1 MLLLAQ
7 LVDKD
12 LDTMKIKNGDLM
24 TFHAVALSL
33 REFCDVRTHLCLA
46 KRSPLGSRRFLCA
59 GAAGGGQAGLGWR
72 CRVAQCA
79 VPVTGKV
86 DNVMLVCAKSFAPQ
100 LLTVRSRVGTNKLC
114 TFNFNLFYKA
124 DKCSMSLI

>member
-1 MLLLAQ
+1 
-7 LVDKD
+7 
-12 LDTMKIKNGDLM
+12 MKIKNGDLM

-72 CRVAQCA
+72 YR
-79 VPVTGKV
+79 GSMRSSSDGGGEK
-86 DNVMLVCAKSFAPQ
+86 MYYFFFLLVEH
-100 LLTVRSRVGTNKLC
+100 
-114 TFNFNLFYKA
+114 
-124 DKCSMSLI
+124 

>member
-1 MLLLAQ
+1 
-7 LVDKD
+7 
-12 LDTMKIKNGDLM
+12 MKIKNGDLM

-100 LLTVRSRVGTNKLC
+100 LLTVRPRVGTNKLC

>member
-1 MLLLAQ
+1 LLLLAQ

-72 CRVAQCA
+72 RRVAQCA
-79 VPVTGKV
+79 VPVTGEGRQCNACV
-86 DNVMLVCAKSFAPQ
+86 RNHDAPRCYIICMI
-100 LLTVRSRVGTNKLC
+100 L
-114 TFNFNLFYKA
+114 
-124 DKCSMSLI
+124 

>member
-46 KRSPLGSRRFLCA
+46 KRSPLGSR
-59 GAAGGGQAGLGWR
+59 
-72 CRVAQCA
+72 
-79 VPVTGKV
+79 
-86 DNVMLVCAKSFAPQ
+86 
-100 LLTVRSRVGTNKLC
+100 
-114 TFNFNLFYKA
+114 
-124 DKCSMSLI
+124 

>member
-1 MLLLAQ
+1 
-7 LVDKD
+7 
-12 LDTMKIKNGDLM
+12 MKIKNGDLM

-86 DNVMLVCAKSFAPQ
+86 GNVKLVCAKPFGQHAA
-100 LLTVRSRVGTNKLC
+100 RVAKTLRRGAGTANRTLGSKQQQQQQPGVWLPR
-114 TFNFNLFYKA
+114 
-124 DKCSMSLI
+124 

>member
-33 REFCDVRTHLCLA
+33 REFCDVRTHLLSCEALA
-46 KRSPLGSRRFLCA
+46 PELTAISVCRRCWRRTSWSGVAMPGGSMRSSSD
-59 GAAGGGQAGLGWR
+59 GGRW
-72 CRVAQCA
+72 
-79 VPVTGKV
+79 T
-86 DNVMLVCAKSFAPQ
+86 M
-100 LLTVRSRVGTNKLC
+100 
-114 TFNFNLFYKA
+114 
-124 DKCSMSLI
+124 